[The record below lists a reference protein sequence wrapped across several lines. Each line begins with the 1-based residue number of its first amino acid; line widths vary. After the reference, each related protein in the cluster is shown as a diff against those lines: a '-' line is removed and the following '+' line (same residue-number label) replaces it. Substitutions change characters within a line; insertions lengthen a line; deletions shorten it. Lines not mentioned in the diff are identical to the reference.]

1 MLTKQMVLACACALV
16 IGLAG
21 CSRQQSDWQKT
32 RESNTPEAYELFLKK
47 YPSGEF
53 TPQAQARL
61 KELYDDRDWQKARDA
76 DTPEAYQAYLNQY
89 PEGQSATEARNR
101 LENFS
106 MAQTPAGTPAAPGT
120 APEAPAGTAVGAGP
134 AGEETPPP
142 PPPPPPGAPPPP
154 PPPHVPPPPPP
165 AADPPPPQDPRPAPT
180 AGAAPAPA
188 PRKVAPAPRT
198 ASTPP
203 PHHVP
208 GRAGKS
214 EGGYA
219 VQLGAFRSGSTA
231 ANKHWERLQKEY
243 PKLLAGLTPKV
254 VPKKTASGTLYRL
267 QAVGATESQAR
278 KICKDLKAKSQPC
291 VIVRAERT

>member
-1 MLTKQMVLACACALV
+1 MQRKRFVLACCCALI
-16 IGLAG
+16 IGLTG

-32 RESNTPEAYELFLKK
+32 RESNTPEAYEQFLKK

-106 MAQTPAGTPAAPGT
+106 MAQSPAGTPAAPGT

-134 AGEETPPP
+134 AGEETPP
-142 PPPPPPGAPPPP
+142 A
-154 PPPHVPPPPPP
+154 P
-165 AADPPPPQDPRPAPT
+165 AASNR
-180 AGAAPAPA
+180 
-188 PRKVAPAPRT
+188 VAPAPKPAPRRG
-198 ASTPP
+198 APP
-203 PHHVP
+203 APP
-208 GRAGKS
+208 APAGKQA
-214 EGGYA
+214 EGTYA
-219 VQLGAFRSGSTA
+219 VQLGAFRSGSAA
-231 ANKHWERLQKEY
+231 ANRHWERLQKEY

-254 VPKKTASGTLYRL
+254 VPKKTASGMLYRL
-267 QAVGATESQAR
+267 QGVGANESHAR
-278 KICKDLKAKSQPC
+278 QICKDLKAKSQPC
-291 VIVRAERT
+291 VIVRAEHS

>member
-1 MLTKQMVLACACALV
+1 MVTKRFMVACCCALI
-16 IGLAG
+16 IGLSG

-32 RESNTPEAYELFLKK
+32 RESNTPEAYEQFLKK

-89 PEGQSATEARNR
+89 PDGQSATEARNR

-106 MAQTPAGTPAAPGT
+106 MAQSPAGTPAAPGT

-134 AGEETPPP
+134 AGEATPPP
-142 PPPPPPGAPPPP
+142 SANE
-154 PPPHVPPPPPP
+154 V
-165 AADPPPPQDPRPAPT
+165 APT
-180 AGAAPAPA
+180 PGSKPA
-188 PRKVAPAPRT
+188 PRKAAPVPPMAAMGPGPHHNHPPAPA
-198 ASTPP
+198 
-203 PHHVP
+203 
-208 GRAGKS
+208 GKQA
-214 EGGYA
+214 EGNYA
-219 VQLGAFRSGSTA
+219 VQLGAFRSGSAA

-243 PKLLAGLTPKV
+243 PQLLAGLTPKV
-254 VPKKTASGTLYRL
+254 VPKKTAGGMLYRL
-267 QAVGATESQAR
+267 QGVGASESHAR

-291 VIVRAERT
+291 VIVRPEHT